1 MSILTNPVVVSV
13 IVLTALCLLKFNIL
27 LALIIAAII
36 GGVLG
41 GMPIAVVGGYVM
53 EKLPALKNFLVSIPG
68 FSSEGESVVDV
79 LIGGMGGNSSTALA
93 YILLGIF
100 AVGLARSGLGTI
112 LSRKLSKVLGG
123 NKLVMVFSIAFI
135 ACFSQNLVPIHIA
148 FIPILIP
155 PLLSLMNKIKLDR
168 RAVAVALTFG
178 LKAPYIVLPMGFGLI
193 FQGIVRDQVNANGL
207 NVQLSDVT
215 AVNWIGGLSM
225 LIGLIIMG
233 TYFASKPREY
243 KDLPIIGAEDV
254 SNEDV
259 KMNRKAWAALAGA
272 IVTAITSIATESLP
286 LSALFGLITMLIF
299 GGIKFSNLD
308 EVVNGGIGMMGFI
321 AFVMLV
327 AAGYGAVLS
336 ATGAVEH
343 LVEASASA
351 MQNNKIVAAFI
362 MLLIGLLVTM
372 GIGSSFSTI
381 PIIATI
387 FVPLG
392 LKIGFSPSSIIL
404 LVALAGALGDA
415 GSPASDSTLGP
426 TSGLNADGQHDHIW
440 DTCVPTFM
448 AYNIPLI
455 IGGVIGT
462 MILG

>member
-1 MSILTNPVVVSV
+1 MSIITNPVVVSV

-27 LALIIAAII
+27 LALIIAAIV
-36 GGVLG
+36 GGILG
-41 GMPIAVVGGYVM
+41 GMPLAVV
-53 EKLPALKNFLVSIPG
+53 ESDSIFAALPG
-68 FSSEGESVVDV
+68 FASEGDGVVDV

-100 AVGLARSGLGTI
+100 AVGLARSGLGNI
-112 LSRKLSKVLGG
+112 ISRKLSNVLGG
-123 NKLVMVFSIAFI
+123 NKLIMVFAIAFI

-155 PLLSLMNKIKLDR
+155 PLLHLMNRMRLDR
-168 RAVAVALTFG
+168 RAISVALTFG
-178 LKAPYIVLPMGFGLI
+178 LKAPYITLPLGFGWI
-193 FQGIVRDQVNANGL
+193 FQDIIMNQVNENGL
-207 NVQLSDVT
+207 DVT
-215 AVNWIGGLSM
+215 LGDVTSVMWIGGLSM

-233 TYFASKPREY
+233 LFYASRNRDY
-243 KDLPIIGAEDV
+243 ADLPIIGAEKV
-254 SNEDV
+254 EENPT
-259 KMNRKAWAALAGA
+259 MNRRAWAALAGA
-272 IVTAITSIATESLP
+272 VVTAITSIATESLP
-286 LSALFGLITMLIF
+286 LSALFGLLTMLIF
-299 GGIKFSNLD
+299 GGIKFSDLD

-336 ATGAVEH
+336 ATGAVEG
-343 LVEASASA
+343 LVTESASA
-351 MQNNKIVAAFI
+351 MQGNKIVASI
-362 MLLIGLLVTM
+362 VMLLIGLLVTM
-372 GIGSSFSTI
+372 GIGSSFSTL

-392 LKIGFSPSSIIL
+392 LEVGFSPASIIL
-404 LVALAGALGDA
+404 LVGLAGALGDA

-440 DTCVPTFM
+440 DTCVPTFL
-448 AYNIPLI
+448 AFNVPLL